1 MAYYIKKLQIIKQ
14 LNLEKNKTQH
24 DFVNTAT
31 STISHSKRTN
41 KTKEKDTM
49 KKERII
55 EIQPVKI
62 ESATICIEGDGDLV
76 LNKMNARTIRELT
89 RARENKKTTKEIP
102 NNWEDIIT
110 AMHWLNGYPVED
122 TYRDMNAEVL
132 HEMLTNNAP
141 CITGFGLKKSFC
153 QAVVRNEIDTYSTKF
168 DNAMNVTSA
177 LIPIKFAEHNVD
189 QKLMSPKRGAPVLV
203 YINRF
208 SGWSAEIPITY
219 TENVYSLDQIVN
231 IINMAGFGLGIGSG
245 RSSGYGRYH
254 VVGIK

>member
-1 MAYYIKKLQIIKQ
+1 MTTQQNKLQNIIYCIS
-14 LNLEKNKTQH
+14 
-24 DFVNTAT
+24 T

-41 KTKEKDTM
+41 KTKEEYTV

-89 RARENKKTTKEIP
+89 RARESKKTTKEIP

-132 HEMLTNNAP
+132 HDMLTNNAP
-141 CITGFGLKKSFC
+141 CITGFGLK
-153 QAVVRNEIDTYSTKF
+153 
-168 DNAMNVTSA
+168 
-177 LIPIKFAEHNVD
+177 
-189 QKLMSPKRGAPVLV
+189 SPFVKRLFET
-203 YINRF
+203 RL
-208 SGWSAEIPITY
+208 TL
-219 TENVYSLDQIVN
+219 TRRSLTTP
-231 IINMAGFGLGIGSG
+231 
-245 RSSGYGRYH
+245 
-254 VVGIK
+254 